1 MSRLLFTENQDLAL
15 LKVISLGQA
24 FTLKSFIEIGLH
36 LSLYLNAFY
45 NFMWFLYKINI
56 KFMS

>member
-1 MSRLLFTENQDLAL
+1 MNRLLFTENQDLAL

-24 FTLKSFIEIGLH
+24 FTLKSFTQNGFH

-45 NFMWFLYKINI
+45 NFMWFLYEINI
-56 KFMS
+56 KFMP